1 MPPMMCRHVIFL
13 LILQYTFA
21 HTNITQLNTKCSNT
35 YQTWE
40 APTPLISS
48 SPRTTGP
55 PPRRWSCRTQ
65 RSRAS
70 VAAPDSHQGIT
81 NLIEFWVR
89 LPSHSLPIF
98 LRHGFVVLSSKERV
112 FKAFPIN
119 PFDFKHKEKR
129 ESLYLLCLQKSSKLL
144 KQAH

>member
-1 MPPMMCRHVIFL
+1 MHRHDIFP
-13 LILQYTFA
+13 LILHYTLA
-21 HTNITQLNTKCSNT
+21 HTSITQLNTKFSNT

-55 PPRRWSCRTQ
+55 PPRRWSRHTH

-70 VAAPDSHQGIT
+70 VAAPDSHRDIT
-81 NLIEFWVR
+81 NLIEFWVW

-98 LRHGFVVLSSKERV
+98 LRHGFVILSSKERV

-129 ESLYLLCLQKSSKLL
+129 ESLSLLCPQKSSKLL